1 MDNIQRF
8 TEIKKTIGSLSDQK
22 IRMEERH
29 KTERAKLETLVK
41 EITAKGYDPQKL
53 SAIRAEKEEA
63 LKKLLAELDAKVQDV
78 SGKLNLI
85 EV

>member
-1 MDNIQRF
+1 MDDIQKF
-8 TEIKKTIGSLSDQK
+8 TELKKTIGSLSDQK
-22 IRMEERH
+22 IRVEERH

-53 SAIRAEKEEA
+53 SAIRTEKEEL

-78 SGKLNLI
+78 SGKLSLI
-85 EV
+85 EA